1 MIIDICFAVFIV
13 LAMIAGYLSGGFRE
27 ILKLTVF
34 VAVFMIF
41 NIPSVQSVMLAF
53 TGTRNYSAIFII
65 AFLIFYII
73 IYQVLFFALK
83 GLIVEKEGVAG
94 ELNKTLGLIFGFFR
108 GIMILAVMVFI
119 FEALLKRGIFSEL
132 KAFAYDSLFYS
143 IVKIVIDKT
152 GLFFF

>member
-1 MIIDICFAVFIV
+1 MIVDICFAAFII

-34 VAVFMIF
+34 VAVFVIF

-53 TGTRNYSAIFII
+53 TGSLNYSAIFII

-73 IYQVLFFALK
+73 IYQMLFFAFK
-83 GLIVEKEGVAG
+83 GLIVEKEGITG

-108 GIMILAVMVFI
+108 GIMILIVMVFI
-119 FEALLKRGIFSEL
+119 FEALLKRGIFMEL
-132 KAFAYDSLFYS
+132 KTSAYDSLFYS
-143 IVKIVIDKT
+143 IVKTILDKT